1 MKVLYCCLLISM
13 LLLGLLNHFNIMN
26 DAILLNLR
34 FEQTTISN
42 GDYWRLLSGHIVHL
56 NLPHTLMNIG
66 ALSLLMIMF
75 WKDISYPI
83 DLIAL
88 IFSTIGINIG
98 LFFFHPELSSYAG
111 FSGVLH
117 GLFLFYFLKT
127 FPENNKAS
135 VIAITVIGLKIIWEQ
150 TPWADNSETAALI
163 GGSVA
168 TMSHLYGGICGLLAG
183 ISYLFVQRNKP
194 RY

>member
-1 MKVLYCCLLISM
+1 M
-13 LLLGLLNHFNIMN
+13 H

-75 WKDISYPI
+75 WKDISYPA

-98 LFFFHPELSSYAG
+98 LFFFHPEIRSYAG
-111 FSGVLH
+111 FLVYCMV
-117 GLFLFYFLKT
+117 YFCSI
-127 FPENNKAS
+127 F
-135 VIAITVIGLKIIWEQ
+135 
-150 TPWADNSETAALI
+150 
-163 GGSVA
+163 
-168 TMSHLYGGICGLLAG
+168 
-183 ISYLFVQRNKP
+183 
-194 RY
+194 